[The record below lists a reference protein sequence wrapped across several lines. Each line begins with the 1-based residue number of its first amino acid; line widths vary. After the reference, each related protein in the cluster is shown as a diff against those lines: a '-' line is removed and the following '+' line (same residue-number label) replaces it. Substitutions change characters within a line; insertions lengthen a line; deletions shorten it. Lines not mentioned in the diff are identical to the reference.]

1 MCRKI
6 NCACGKVTWA
16 GCGQHLFILDDVK
29 DADRCPAIRT
39 GLPPLPPSQTR
50 DPCPA
55 AGGKGNTATSTSVPL
70 QEGDKCSVV

>member
-6 NCACGKVTWA
+6 NCACGKITWA

-55 AGGKGNTATSTSVPL
+55 APSTTAPSLDDAKSAN
-70 QEGDKCSVV
+70 K

>member
-6 NCACGKVTWA
+6 NCACGKITWA

-55 AGGKGNTATSTSVPL
+55 ALKTSSTIAPSRS
-70 QEGDKCSVV
+70 DAKSASK